1 MIVGFWRPLLPLV
14 ALLIPAVLFAN
25 SIIIKDIEVRGLERI
40 SAGTVFTYLPIDVGD
55 EFDLERAPEIL
66 RGLYKSGFFENIDLG
81 VEKDV
86 LIIKVE
92 ERPAI
97 ADINFEGNKAIE
109 TDQLNEALKSS
120 GISRGRVFD
129 RSVLERLE
137 QELRQQYFA
146 RGKYNVKIETKIEE
160 KENNRVAIDIEI
172 SEGVVAKIKNVNIV
186 GNTAFDEDDLMDDFV
201 SGKPAWWAFFSSRD
215 EYAKPKLSADLE
227 TLRAY
232 YLDKGYLNFNI
243 ESTQVTITPDKKDIY
258 ITINLDE
265 GDQYTIEAINLRG
278 DLIFPEEEMRPLI
291 TASPG
296 EIFSRAKLTDSITA
310 LKDKVGEKGY
320 AFADIDVIPE
330 INKSEKKVTLN
341 FVVKPGNRAY
351 VRRIAFHGN
360 TKTRDEVFR
369 REMRQLEGG
378 WYSTPKVKRSKIRIQ
393 RLPFVESV
401 DIKTRPVPGMADQ
414 VDLDISLTERLA
426 GSFTATAGFSQD
438 QGFLFSLSVN
448 EDNFFGTGKRV
459 GLNFNN
465 SQVNTVYSI
474 TYTNPY
480 YTVDGISR
488 GFNAFFRQTDAGE
501 NNISDYLADRYGVS
515 VNYGIPLTEFD
526 RFRLNLGFENTTI
539 KTTDN
544 TPQEILDFLDEN
556 GNEYDEYLINA
567 SYTHDT
573 RNRTVFAESG
583 NLQTLS
589 LKAAIPGSELEFWKI
604 NYRNTLL
611 LPLTKKLTLSM
622 RGDVAWGDSYGDT
635 SDLPFFEKYFAG
647 GIRSVRGYENNSL
660 GPLSSRGDAFGGNFR
675 ALASTELFFP
685 APFASDNRSIR
696 LGVFADAGN
705 VFPSVDD
712 FEVSDLRFSAGMSM
726 IWLSPVGPLTFSI
739 AEALN
744 AEEGDEIQQF
754 QFNIGASF

>member
-1 MIVGFWRPLLPLV
+1 MIAGFWRPLLPLA
-14 ALLIPAVLFAN
+14 ALLIPVVLFAN
-25 SIIIKDIEVRGLERI
+25 SITIKDIEVRGLERI

-66 RGLYKSGFFENIDLG
+66 RGLYKSDFFSDIDLG
-81 VEKDV
+81 VENGV
-86 LIIKVE
+86 LIIKVK

-97 ADINFEGNKAIE
+97 ASINFEGNKAIE
-109 TDQLNEALKSS
+109 TDQLNEALKGS
-120 GISRGRVFD
+120 GISKGRVFD

-137 QELRQQYFA
+137 HELRQQYFA
-146 RGKYNVKIETKIEE
+146 RGKYNVKIETKVEE

-186 GNTAFDEDDLMDDFV
+186 GNKAFDEGDLMDDFA

-243 ESTQVTITPDKKDIY
+243 DSTQVTITPDKKDIY

-291 TASPG
+291 TTSPG

-320 AFADIDVIPE
+320 AFADIDVIPD
-330 INKSEKKVTLN
+330 INKAEKKVTLD
-341 FVVKPGNRAY
+341 FVVKPGNRVY
-351 VRRIAFHGN
+351 VRRIVFHGN

-393 RLPFVESV
+393 RLPYVETV
-401 DIKTRPVPGMADQ
+401 DIKSIPVPGMADQ
-414 VDLDISLTERLA
+414 VDLDINLTERLA

-448 EDNFFGTGKRV
+448 EDNFFGSGKRV
-459 GLNFNN
+459 GLSFNN
-465 SQVNTVYSI
+465 SKVNTVYSI
-474 TYTNPY
+474 SYTNPY
-480 YTVDGISR
+480 YTVDGVSR
-488 GFNAFFRQTDAGE
+488 GISAFYRETDAGE
-501 NNISDYLADRYGVS
+501 NNTSDYLADRFGLS

-526 RFRLNLGFENTTI
+526 RLRLSVGYENTTI

-544 TPQEILDFLDEN
+544 TPQEILDFLNEN
-556 GNEYDEYLINA
+556 DDEYDEYLINA

-583 NLQTLS
+583 NLQSLS
-589 LKAAIPGSELEFWKI
+589 LETAIPGSDLEYWKI

-622 RGDVAWGDSYGDT
+622 RGDIAWGDSYGDT

-660 GPLSSRGDAFGGNFR
+660 GPLSSKDDAFGGNFR
-675 ALASTELFFP
+675 TLASAELFFP

-696 LGVFADAGN
+696 LGAFVDAGN
-705 VFPSVDD
+705 VFPDIDD
-712 FEVSDLRFSAGMSM
+712 FEASDLRLSAGLSM

-744 AEEGDEIQQF
+744 AEDGDEIQQF